1 MFLSLGLLLVLGT
14 AFVLIWPLLRRDPPV
29 DRGPSEEAIAAVFKE
44 RRTQI
49 QAELKAGLIQAQ
61 DAQSAEEALTQEL
74 ADRLSALP
82 PAGIRRPRSQQDAH
96 GQHATNP
103 VASVKQEDPRR
114 PWLAGCLALCL
125 PVFGLSI
132 YFLKGSPELALP
144 GANLST
150 QSPAGVRSIEELAN
164 NASVYQSQV
173 EQWKRELQ
181 IKPDDVNTWL
191 SLALLQ
197 KAAGNYA
204 ESLQSFSEALKRGA
218 DQDGR
223 SLAEFAETVAL
234 GRGKRFDG
242 EPYELLKRAI
252 SLEPHDAK
260 VVSLM
265 AAAHFQAGEK
275 AQARGLLEQLLSA
288 MPKDSAQAEQ
298 LRSLIASLPGSEPNM
313 ASPTSPSPTSPS
325 PTSPSPTSP
334 STTSPSPARDRQ
346 PSQAVIEVTVAI
358 PPAMLSNLAPSSV
371 LYVSARAAQGPRMP
385 LAVWRSKVTDIKFVD
400 RAHNNAATNASVQ
413 KPPANTQAATQD
425 KTLVVTLS
433 QAEQLDPSRPLAG
446 ELIVEAHISQSGLA
460 GRQAG
465 DPIAQ
470 GKAVSVS
477 WQGDRTRLRLD
488 LDDRYKP

>member
-313 ASPTSPSPTSPS
+313 ASPTSPSP
-325 PTSPSPTSP
+325 
-334 STTSPSPARDRQ
+334 ARDRQ

-413 KPPANTQAATQD
+413 KPPANTQAAAQD

>member
-325 PTSPSPTSP
+325 L
-334 STTSPSPARDRQ
+334 ARDRQ

-413 KPPANTQAATQD
+413 KPPANTQAAAQD

>member
-313 ASPTSPSPTSPS
+313 ASPTSPS
-325 PTSPSPTSP
+325 
-334 STTSPSPARDRQ
+334 TTSPSPARDRQ

>member
-325 PTSPSPTSP
+325 P
-334 STTSPSPARDRQ
+334 ARDRQ

-413 KPPANTQAATQD
+413 KPPANTQAAAQD

>member
-288 MPKDSAQAEQ
+288 M
-298 LRSLIASLPGSEPNM
+298 
-313 ASPTSPSPTSPS
+313 
-325 PTSPSPTSP
+325 
-334 STTSPSPARDRQ
+334 
-346 PSQAVIEVTVAI
+346 
-358 PPAMLSNLAPSSV
+358 
-371 LYVSARAAQGPRMP
+371 
-385 LAVWRSKVTDIKFVD
+385 
-400 RAHNNAATNASVQ
+400 
-413 KPPANTQAATQD
+413 
-425 KTLVVTLS
+425 
-433 QAEQLDPSRPLAG
+433 
-446 ELIVEAHISQSGLA
+446 
-460 GRQAG
+460 
-465 DPIAQ
+465 
-470 GKAVSVS
+470 
-477 WQGDRTRLRLD
+477 
-488 LDDRYKP
+488 